1 MSEKSGNSKVFK
13 QIASNPD
20 SYIVKRDISKCFKDK
35 SGVQH
40 NGAVKSNNS
49 SEDM

>member
-1 MSEKSGNSKVFK
+1 MFK

-35 SGVQH
+35 SGIQK
-40 NGAVKSNNS
+40 NGAAKSNNS
-49 SEDM
+49 SEDL